1 MASISFDGVTKVF
14 ANGTVAVDDLSLDIA
29 DGEFT
34 VVVGPSGSGK
44 STALRMVAGLE
55 AATRGTLRIG
65 ARVVNDVPPRQRD
78 IAMVFQSYALYP
90 HMTVAQN
97 LAFALRMQRLPKPGV
112 RERLAR
118 VARRLAIDE
127 LLERRP
133 GHLSGGQRQR
143 VALGRAIVR
152 APQAFLMDE
161 PLSNLD
167 AKLRVEM
174 RAYLQELHREL
185 GTTIMYVTHDQ
196 TEALTMGDR
205 VAVMSEGRL
214 EQVAGPQEL
223 YDHPVN
229 LFVAG
234 FIGSPAMNVLRG
246 VLMPRDDDRVQVRLG
261 DQALTLPA
269 RVMTARPELHHHLG
283 DEVLLGVRPEAIALP
298 DDRTPPS
305 ESVLELGVVL
315 TELLGS
321 DVLVH
326 CQSEGSALPSA
337 RQLDAIE
344 GSGLST
350 AAVVAKHDQDGQHG
364 HGLRVAARLPAGS
377 RVAVGERLPLV
388 IDPDRVHFFDPVSLE
403 VIPVADPARDCTPVP
418 T

>member
-1 MASISFDGVTKVF
+1 MATITFDGVTKEF
-14 ANGTVAVDDLSLDIA
+14 PDGTVAVDDLSLDVG

-55 AATRGTLRIG
+55 AATRGILRIG
-65 ARVVNDVPPRQRD
+65 SQVVNDVPPRQRD

-90 HMTVAQN
+90 HMTVEQN
-97 LAFALRMQRLPKPGV
+97 LAFALRMQRQPKAGIA
-112 RERLAR
+112 ERLGR
-118 VARRLAIDE
+118 VARRLAIDG
-127 LLERRP
+127 LLARRP
-133 GHLSGGQRQR
+133 GQLSGGQRQR

-205 VAVMSEGRL
+205 VAVMRDGRL
-214 EQVAGPQEL
+214 EQVASPQEL

-246 VLMPRDDDRVQVRLG
+246 VLVRRDDGGLRFRFG
-261 DQALTLPA
+261 DHALALPEHVA
-269 RVMTARPELHHHLG
+269 STRPDLHQHLG
-283 DEVLLGVRPEAIALP
+283 DEVLLGVRPEAITLADAPPEGDARDAPVVELP
-298 DDRTPPS
+298 
-305 ESVLELGVVL
+305 VVL

-326 CQSEGSALPSA
+326 VRTDDATGPSA
-337 RQLDAIE
+337 RELDAVE
-344 GSGLST
+344 DSGMST
-350 AAVVAKHDQDGQHG
+350 AAVAAKHDDTTHG
-364 HGLRVAARLPAGS
+364 ARLTARLPAGS
-377 RVAVGERLPLV
+377 RVTVDDRVPLA
-388 IDPDRVHFFDPVSLE
+388 IDPHRIHFFDPVSFE
-403 VIPVADPARDCTPVP
+403 TIPP
-418 T
+418 TA

>member
-1 MASISFDGVTKVF
+1 VASITFDRVTKEF
-14 ANGTVAVDDLSLDIA
+14 PDGTVAVDDLSLDVS

-55 AATRGTLRIG
+55 AATSGTLRIG
-65 ARVVNDVPPRQRD
+65 PRVVNDVPPRQRD

-97 LAFALRMQRLPKPGV
+97 LAFALNMQRLPKPSV
-112 RERLAR
+112 RERLTR
-118 VARRLAIDE
+118 VAERLAIDE
-127 LLERRP
+127 LLGRRP
-133 GHLSGGQRQR
+133 GQLSGGQRQR

-152 APQAFLMDE
+152 QPQAFLMDE

-205 VAVMSEGRL
+205 VAVMRDGRL
-214 EQVAGPQEL
+214 EQVASPQEL

-234 FIGSPAMNVLRG
+234 FIGSPAMNILRG
-246 VLMPRDDDRVQVRLG
+246 VLMRCGGDDRLQVRFG
-261 DQALTLPA
+261 DQAIALPE
-269 RVMTARPELHHHLG
+269 RVTKARPQLHQFLG
-283 DEVLLGVRPEAIALP
+283 DEVLLGVRPEALSLADPP
-298 DDRTPPS
+298 DPSTPPDPSDAS
-305 ESVLELGVVL
+305 EPPVIELPVVL

-326 CQSEGSALPSA
+326 VQTEDSGVPSA
-337 RQLDAIE
+337 RQLDAVE
-344 GSGLST
+344 DSGMST
-350 AAVVAKHDQDGQHG
+350 AAVAAKQDRNG
-364 HGLRVAARLPAGS
+364 HGMRLAARLPAGS
-377 RVAVGERLPLV
+377 RVAVGERVRLA
-388 IDPDRVHFFDPVSLE
+388 IEPDRVHFFDPVSFE
-403 VIPVADPARDCTPVP
+403 VIPATGA
-418 T
+418 

>member
-1 MASISFDGVTKVF
+1 MASITFDGVTKEF
-14 ANGTVAVDDLSLDIA
+14 PDGTVAVDDLSLDVG

-65 ARVVNDVPPRQRD
+65 PRVVNDVPPRQRD

-97 LAFALRMQRLPKPGV
+97 LAFALRMQRVPKPSLL
-112 RERLAR
+112 ERLAR
-118 VARRLAIDE
+118 VAKRLAIDE
-127 LLERRP
+127 LLNRRP
-133 GHLSGGQRQR
+133 GQLSGGQRQR

-205 VAVMSEGRL
+205 VAVMRDGRL
-214 EQVAGPQEL
+214 EQVASPQEL

-234 FIGSPAMNVLRG
+234 FIGSPAMNILRG
-246 VLMPRDDDRVQVRLG
+246 VLVRHDDAGLQFRFG
-261 DQALTLPA
+261 DQAIALPEH
-269 RVMTARPELHHHLG
+269 VTKTRPDLHQHLG
-283 DEVLLGVRPEAIALP
+283 GEVLLGVRPEAIALADGP
-298 DDRTPPS
+298 VPPNAP
-305 ESVLELGVVL
+305 VVELPVVL

-326 CQSEGSALPSA
+326 VQTEDSTLPSA
-337 RQLDAIE
+337 RQFDAVE
-344 GSGLST
+344 DSGMST
-350 AAVVAKHDQDGQHG
+350 AAVAAKQDDNG
-364 HGLRVAARLPAGS
+364 HGTRLTARLPAGS
-377 RVAVGERLPLV
+377 RVAVGESVPLV
-388 IDPDRVHFFDPVSLE
+388 MGPDRLHFFDPVSFE
-403 VIPVADPARDCTPVP
+403 IIPATDT
-418 T
+418 

>member
-1 MASISFDGVTKVF
+1 VASISFEGVSKVF
-14 ANGTVAVDDLSLDIA
+14 PNGTVAVEDLDLDIA

-34 VVVGPSGSGK
+34 VIVGPSGSGK
-44 STALRMVAGLE
+44 STVLRMVAGLE
-55 AATRGTLRIG
+55 AATQGTVRIG
-65 ARVVNDVPPRQRD
+65 QRVVNDVPPRQRD
-78 IAMVFQSYALYP
+78 VAMVFQSYALYP

-97 LAFALRMQRLPKPGV
+97 LAFALRMQRLPRPSV
-112 RERLAR
+112 RERVAR
-118 VARRLAIDE
+118 VARRLAIEE
-127 LLERRP
+127 LLGRRP
-133 GHLSGGQRQR
+133 SQLSGGQRQR

-185 GTTIMYVTHDQ
+185 GTTMVYVTHDQ

-205 VAVMSEGRL
+205 VAVMREGRL
-214 EQVAGPQEL
+214 EQLASPQAL

-229 LFVAG
+229 LFVAS

-246 VLMPRDDDRVQVRLG
+246 TLRSLNGGFELRFADHSLRLPERVLTSRPGLRL
-261 DQALTLPA
+261 
-269 RVMTARPELHHHLG
+269 HLG
-283 DEVLLGVRPEAIALP
+283 GDVLLGIRPEAISLP
-298 DDRTPPS
+298 DERTTPP
-305 ESVLELGVVL
+305 ESVLELEVVL

-326 CQSEGSALPSA
+326 CQTDESALVSA

-344 GSGLST
+344 GDEMSG
-350 AAVVAKHDQDGQHG
+350 AAVAAKHDGQEVQAP
-364 HGLRVAARLPAGS
+364 RIAARLPAGS
-377 RVAVGERLPLV
+377 LVVVGDRVPLV
-388 IDPDRVHFFDPVSLE
+388 INPDRVHFFDPVSYE
-403 VIPVADPARDCTPVP
+403 VIPVRQETSDPIPATA
-418 T
+418 

>member
-1 MASISFDGVTKVF
+1 VASITFDGVSKEF
-14 ANGTVAVDDLSLDIA
+14 PDGTVAVDDLSLDVS

-65 ARVVNDVPPRQRD
+65 PRVVNDVPPRQRD

-97 LAFALRMQRLPKPGV
+97 LAFALRMQRLPKPSV
-112 RERLAR
+112 RERLTR
-118 VARRLAIDE
+118 VAKRLAIDE
-127 LLERRP
+127 LLDRRP
-133 GHLSGGQRQR
+133 GQLSGGQRQR

-205 VAVMSEGRL
+205 VAVMRDGRL
-214 EQVAGPQEL
+214 EQVASPQEL

-246 VLMPRDDDRVQVRLG
+246 VLMRRDDGGDDGLQFRVG
-261 DQALTLPA
+261 DQAIALPEH
-269 RVMTARPELHHHLG
+269 VTKGRPELHQHLG
-283 DEVLLGVRPEAIALP
+283 DDVLLGVRPEAIALADEQVPP
-298 DDRTPPS
+298 DAPII
-305 ESVLELGVVL
+305 ELPVVL

-326 CQSEGSALPSA
+326 VQTEDTSLPSA
-337 RQLDAIE
+337 RQLDAVE
-344 GSGLST
+344 DSGMPT
-350 AAVVAKHDQDGQHG
+350 AAVAAEQDQNG
-364 HGLRVAARLPAGS
+364 HGTRLTARLPAGS
-377 RVAVGERLPLV
+377 RVAVGDRVPLL
-388 IDPDRVHFFDPVSLE
+388 IDPDRVHFFDPVSFE
-403 VIPVADPARDCTPVP
+403 AIPATA
-418 T
+418 